1 MVHLTITSAG
11 IDLSPGGEVVLR
23 HQTWADYEDLLE
35 SRQDHAAIKVR
46 YHAGRQEI
54 RITAPLARH
63 GKTSC
68 VLSDLVTALLRR
80 LGRDWEG
87 FDPITLKRAG
97 EGGLEP
103 DKCFYIEHREAI
115 LGKEQIDLETDPPP
129 DLALEVDAT
138 SPTSIEDYEPLRIPE
153 VWIYRENS
161 LHIYLFDGR
170 HYREA
175 ADSPT
180 FPGMP
185 VRQWIPEYL
194 RRAWEAG
201 SSVALREFESVL
213 DGLRSRQ

>member
-11 IDLSPGGEVVLR
+11 IDLSPGGEVILR

-46 YHAGRQEI
+46 YHARRQEI
-54 RITAPLARH
+54 RITASLPRH
-63 GKTSC
+63 GNESAT
-68 VLSDLVTALLRR
+68 LSDLVKAMLRR
-80 LGRDWEG
+80 LGRDWDG
-87 FDPITLKRAG
+87 FDPITLKRFG

-115 LGKEQIDLETDPPP
+115 LGKEQIDLESDPPP

-138 SPTSIEDYEPLRIPE
+138 SLTSIEDYEALRIPE
-153 VWIYRENS
+153 VWIYREN
-161 LHIYLFDGR
+161 LLEIYLFDGR
-170 HYREA
+170 HYSQSP
-175 ADSPT
+175 DSPT

-201 SSVALREFESVL
+201 SSVALREFERVL
-213 DGLRSRQ
+213 DAFRPRQ

>member
-23 HQTWADYEDLLE
+23 HQTWADYEELLE

-46 YHAGRQEI
+46 YHAQRQEI
-54 RITAPLARH
+54 RIMAPLPWH
-63 GKTSC
+63 GKSSD
-68 VLSDLVTALLRR
+68 VLTDLVKAMLRR

-87 FDPITLKRAG
+87 FDPITLKRFG

-103 DKCFYIEHREAI
+103 DTCFYIEHREAI
-115 LGKEQIDLETDPPP
+115 LGKQEIDLETDPPP

-138 SPTSIEDYEPLRIPE
+138 SLTSIEDYEALRIPE
-153 VWIYRENS
+153 VWIFREDS
-161 LHIYLFDGR
+161 LHIYVFDGR

-175 ADSPT
+175 PDSPT
-180 FPGMP
+180 FPTMP

-194 RRAWEAG
+194 RRAWKAG

-213 DGLRSRQ
+213 NGFTPRQ

>member
-23 HQTWADYEDLLE
+23 RQTWADYEALLE

-46 YHAGRQEI
+46 YHARTQEI
-54 RITAPLARH
+54 RIMAPLPRH
-63 GKTSC
+63 GKDSDA
-68 VLSDLVTALLRR
+68 LSDLVKALLRR
-80 LGRDWEG
+80 LGREWES
-87 FDPITLKRAG
+87 FDPITLKRFG

-103 DKCFYIEHREAI
+103 DKCFFIEHRGAI
-115 LGKEQIDLETDPPP
+115 LGKEQIDLQTDPPP

-138 SPTSIEDYEPLRIPE
+138 SLTSIEDYEPLRVPE
-153 VWIYRENS
+153 VWIYREDA
-161 LHIYLFDGR
+161 LHIFLFDGR
-170 HYREA
+170 HYREVP
-175 ADSPT
+175 DSPT

-201 SSVALREFESVL
+201 SSVALREFEGVL
-213 DGLRSRQ
+213 DGFRPRR